1 MIRLYGIP
9 NCNTVK
15 KARNYLEENNIEYEF
30 HDFKKQGTDASKLQD
45 WCEKFGWEKVIN
57 RAGMTW
63 RKLDEAQKEKITN
76 NREAIKL
83 AEEKSSIIKRP
94 ITEINGEAKALGFK
108 EEEYALL
115 FG

>member
-1 MIRLYGIP
+1 MIKLYGIP

-15 KARNYLEENNIEYEF
+15 KARDYLKENNIDYEF
-30 HDFKKQGTDASKLQD
+30 HDFKKHGTDAKQLND

-63 RKLDEAQKEKITN
+63 RKLDDAQKAAITN
-76 NREAIKL
+76 NDSAIKL

-94 ITEINGEAKALGFK
+94 IAEVNGEAKALGFK
-108 EEEYALL
+108 QEEYQKL